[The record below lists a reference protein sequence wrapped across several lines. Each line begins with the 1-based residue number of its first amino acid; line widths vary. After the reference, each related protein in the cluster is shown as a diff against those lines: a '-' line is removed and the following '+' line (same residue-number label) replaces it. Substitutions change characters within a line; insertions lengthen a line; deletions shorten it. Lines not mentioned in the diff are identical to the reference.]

1 MSDAKSL
8 AKLRFCARQHAIHLH
23 EDSSLHQTGV
33 DVRMELI
40 EIIHWILATTFQDSM
55 SRFLLTK
62 HLFVGAI
69 GLTEMNGNDP
79 SS

>member
-1 MSDAKSL
+1 MSDAKGL

-40 EIIHWILATTFQDSM
+40 EIIHWILAIQG
-55 SRFLLTK
+55 R
-62 HLFVGAI
+62 LFKI
-69 GLTEMNGNDP
+69 P
-79 SS
+79 